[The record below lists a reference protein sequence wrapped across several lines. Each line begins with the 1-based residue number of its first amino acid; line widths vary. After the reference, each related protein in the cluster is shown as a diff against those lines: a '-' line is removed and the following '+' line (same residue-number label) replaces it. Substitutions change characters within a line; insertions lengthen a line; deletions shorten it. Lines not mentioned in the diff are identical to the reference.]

1 MRARDIMTS
10 PVITVTGNVPIRVA
24 AALMASHGF
33 AALPVVDGDRR
44 LVGIVTDSDLL
55 RGRYAD
61 SESGDTPVRDVLT
74 TPVLG
79 MDPSAPDRCI
89 AGVMVDGGVRCVPI
103 VDGSQLVG
111 VVTRH
116 DLVRA
121 LARADASIAVDVR
134 DCLDAYDPNGRWSV
148 TVRDGHVDIGTVFSD
163 EESWKVVIALAE
175 AVRGVVSADV
185 HVTKSWDAAKN
196 PR

>member
-10 PVITVTGNVPIRVA
+10 PVITVTPDVPIRVA
-24 AALMASHGF
+24 AALMVSHGF

-44 LVGIVTDSDLL
+44 LVGIVTEADLL

-61 SESGDTPVRDVLT
+61 GDSGDVPVRDVLT

-79 MDPSAPDRCI
+79 VDPSAPDRCI

-103 VDGSQLVG
+103 LEGRRLVG
-111 VVTRH
+111 VVTRR

-121 LARADASIAVDVR
+121 LARPDASIAVDVR
-134 DCLDAYDPNGRWSV
+134 ESLDAYDPNGRWSV

-163 EESWKVVIALAE
+163 EASWKVVVALAE
-175 AVRGVVSADV
+175 AVHGVLSASV
-185 HVTKSWDAAKN
+185 HVMAHGEAAGN
-196 PR
+196 QR